1 MFDIFSMI
9 VSGIYQFGVSLGVG
23 ASTVAITLW
32 LIAQSAG
39 PMNADK
45 GMMLKGIYKILR
57 VGMIAIGVGL
67 ILSLL
72 FHTVVRDLQYAMQW
86 AFFGVLCM
94 NAILMTYHKIPMSF
108 APALQAATWYALFLI
123 TVIPVALLPAVVV
136 ACIYVA
142 WVFVVYLVIRSA
154 IEHGKKNVPPASS
167 K

>member
-1 MFDIFSMI
+1 MFETFSML
-9 VSGIYQFGVSLGVG
+9 VAGVYQFGVSLGVG

-39 PMNADK
+39 PMNSDK

-57 VGMIAIGVGL
+57 VGMVAIGAGL
-67 ILSLL
+67 VLSLL
-72 FHTVVRDLQYAMQW
+72 FHTVARDLQYAMQW

-123 TVIPVALLPAVVV
+123 TVLPIALLPEIVV
-136 ACIYVA
+136 AVIYIA
-142 WVFVVYLVIRSA
+142 WVFVVYLVIRA
-154 IEHGKKNVPPASS
+154 ILMHINERTK
-167 K
+167 